1 MAASVLAGIK
11 DGDDPPLKVIFVIV
25 TDVYLTIKHLNPVPE
40 QSMTDCVAIPLI
52 SIAAPT
58 GRKGKLFVMTLPQL
72 HLPA

>member
-1 MAASVLAGIK
+1 MAVSVLDGIK

-25 TDVYLTIKHLNPVPE
+25 ADVYLTIKHLNPVPE
-40 QSMTDCVAIPLI
+40 QSRTDCVAMPFI

-58 GRKGKLFVMTLPQL
+58 GRTGKMLVMTLPQL